1 MEEIIALCLFF
12 ILFFIGPLSIPF
24 IIIYVSKRQQAEVE
38 RNRRRIEKE
47 KSFRKSQKGLHTK
60 QSSFTKKNRPRAY
73 SHVRRVF
80 VGPNVVREA
89 NASCNRLKRKYDS
102 VIDTLDQMTSA
113 PTIIDPTVYIP
124 VAENAAQLLDEYEP
138 LFLDKKL
145 RYSSRINDLSLSA
158 YKAQY
163 KAAEFVEKMKEH
175 NDRLWSMKI
184 DKAKELIK
192 DVEGYPLD
200 NQQMLSVV
208 KDVKNHLILAGAG
221 TGKSTTIIG
230 KVKYMLATKQ
240 CQPEDLLILSFTNAA
255 ASEMKERL
263 TKETGQTVDVSTFH
277 KLGLNIIQ
285 SVDGVVPKITH
296 LNMRDFV
303 KNKIKE
309 LMISNPDYMYDV
321 GQYLLYQRHNIK
333 NEFEFHTKEEY
344 DDFLRWNPPTTIQGE
359 VVKSYGEMEIANF
372 LHECGIKYIYEH
384 PYEHDT
390 NDKEHSQ
397 YHPDFYL
404 PDYKIY
410 IEYYG
415 IDRNN
420 KVPDWFGSVGSD
432 ASEEYLQSMK
442 WKDDIHAQYNTKLI
456 KLFAYEHLEG
466 ILLDRLESQLK
477 ESDVILNP
485 LSNTETWMRL
495 KNDEEGVTLDPLVEL
510 VESVINLMKSN
521 RYTVDD
527 LIALNNEPSLNR
539 RSNARTIRIV
549 SPIFDLYQKYLDY
562 NNEIDFNDMINKAI
576 DYVKDGKYIHNYS
589 MVIVDEYQDISKSR
603 FNLLKSMRDSR
614 DYSLFCVGDDWQ
626 SIYRFAGSDI
636 DFILRFDYYWGPT
649 EMSKI
654 ETTYRFSQSLI
665 DVSGDFIMSNPQQ
678 VKKSLVGKSPRAG
691 FCVGEIDSY
700 GEKSAC
706 TLIGYRLED
715 LPKNS
720 TVYFIGR
727 YNFDIKMFDGH
738 EDFAYRYNNVSGFVD
753 VRYRHRTD
761 LKIEFLSAHK
771 SKGLQADYVFIIN
784 NKTGKTGFPSQIQDA
799 AILSLLLN
807 DCDSHPFAE
816 ERRLY
821 YVAMTR
827 ARVKTFFVTIRS
839 KESIFAKEL
848 KTKYPKQLK
857 QEKFTCPLCGGRL
870 EKKTG
875 PYSQFFGCENYRTA
889 GCRYIRKIRKHE
901 E

>member
-1 MEEIIALCLFF
+1 M
-12 ILFFIGPLSIPF
+12 
-24 IIIYVSKRQQAEVE
+24 
-38 RNRRRIEKE
+38 
-47 KSFRKSQKGLHTK
+47 
-60 QSSFTKKNRPRAY
+60 
-73 SHVRRVF
+73 
-80 VGPNVVREA
+80 
-89 NASCNRLKRKYDS
+89 
-102 VIDTLDQMTSA
+102 
-113 PTIIDPTVYIP
+113 
-124 VAENAAQLLDEYEP
+124 
-138 LFLDKKL
+138 
-145 RYSSRINDLSLSA
+145 
-158 YKAQY
+158 
-163 KAAEFVEKMKEH
+163 
-175 NDRLWSMKI
+175 
-184 DKAKELIK
+184 
-192 DVEGYPLD
+192 
-200 NQQMLSVV
+200 
-208 KDVKNHLILAGAG
+208 
-221 TGKSTTIIG
+221 
-230 KVKYMLATKQ
+230 
-240 CQPEDLLILSFTNAA
+240 
-255 ASEMKERL
+255 
-263 TKETGQTVDVSTFH
+263 
-277 KLGLNIIQ
+277 
-285 SVDGVVPKITH
+285 
-296 LNMRDFV
+296 
-303 KNKIKE
+303 
-309 LMISNPDYMYDV
+309 
-321 GQYLLYQRHNIK
+321 
-333 NEFEFHTKEEY
+333 
-344 DDFLRWNPPTTIQGE
+344 RWNPPTTIQGE

-420 KVPDWFGSVGSD
+420 KVPDWFGAVGSD
-432 ASEEYLQSMK
+432 AEEEYLQSMK
-442 WKDDIHAQYNTKLI
+442 WKDDIHSQYNTKLI

-466 ILLDRLESQLK
+466 ILLDRLELQLK
-477 ESDVILNP
+477 ESDVILKP

-527 LIALNNEPSLNR
+527 LIALNNEPSLHR

-549 SPIFDLYQKYLDY
+549 SPIFDLYQKYLDD

-576 DYVKDGKYIHNYS
+576 DYVKDRKYIHNYS

-603 FNLLKSMRDSR
+603 FNLLNAMRRSR
-614 DYSLFCVGDDWQ
+614 DYNLFCVGDDWQ

-691 FCVGEIDSY
+691 FCVGEVDSY

-827 ARVKTFFVTIRS
+827 ARIKTFFVTIRA

-889 GCRYIRKIRKHE
+889 DCRYTRKIRKQE